1 MLQAT
6 YKGSY
11 TFYISTEDRRY
22 DTDVPSTQIR
32 YLFKF
37 TNNMDGRVVYAYGQ
51 NQVVYDRYTKV
62 TFSHNTTENIF
73 SGRVNFVPNGYWNY
87 KVYEVSSQSSIASL
101 TCATAPQ
108 SANGVTA
115 SGKDTGNIGKYTV
128 TNPSGTVT
136 STVELTGHNDVYE
149 GQLSDLD
156 AGTYTLK
163 LYDGCDAL
171 VSTSGIVI
179 DSFTAQS
186 DDSRWLEI
194 QNVDQTTTGIT
205 FNVVSNMPVGH
216 SYDFQIGSG
225 SYTEITNITSKPQT
239 TSHSLAQVDP
249 PRSAGN
255 LVELRAYNST
265 GGNAGS
271 GAVVW
276 GAGKTIDLHPV
287 EQPSGYYGICLSVLA
302 MPVSVNS
309 GGTVLSKGSAVI
321 TIVNG
326 TTQES
331 TTQGYYTLQGVVE
344 QGKLYVS
351 EPSGEEQVQ
360 YTQHT
365 EPSGTNYI
373 WYGQ

>member
-87 KVYEVSSQSSIASL
+87 KVYEVSAQSSIASL

-108 SANGVTA
+108 SANGVTS

-136 STVELTGHNDVYE
+136 STVDLTGHNDVFE

-179 DSFTAQS
+179 DRFTAQS

-225 SYTEITNITSKPQT
+225 S
-239 TSHSLAQVDP
+239 
-249 PRSAGN
+249 
-255 LVELRAYNST
+255 
-265 GGNAGS
+265 
-271 GAVVW
+271 
-276 GAGKTIDLHPV
+276 
-287 EQPSGYYGICLSVLA
+287 
-302 MPVSVNS
+302 
-309 GGTVLSKGSAVI
+309 
-321 TIVNG
+321 
-326 TTQES
+326 
-331 TTQGYYTLQGVVE
+331 
-344 QGKLYVS
+344 
-351 EPSGEEQVQ
+351 
-360 YTQHT
+360 
-365 EPSGTNYI
+365 
-373 WYGQ
+373 